1 MRLIDVFEKEVE
13 CDYRGE
19 HYSVRDNG
27 AIFRHKKEGS
37 KIRPND
43 EVWTFGVLI
52 PSKGYTTIGKESVHR
67 IVAVAFIGEPPSP
80 QHVVDHIDTNRQNNR
95 PSNLRWVTRLENA
108 MLNDITRRKLE
119 WICGCSIEEIVN
131 NWSLIRDKNLPPNI
145 AWMKA
150 VTKEEAEQ
158 SLITWRKWAESLSQ
172 RKEIDRATT
181 MYFKYKNGP
190 HSMVYPLEPIG
201 GDLSLEEYNNNLK
214 LGKRF
219 CYRDYVYGRNQ
230 YVRYGFR
237 IIDFFYNKDTSTLSV
252 ATESEDGGGV
262 KNLFFTKVAIENNEF
277 VYTTKSCFSPISIE
291 KYMTLARGEEWTGG
305 DVIDDYC

>member
-1 MRLIDVFEKEVE
+1 MRLIDVFDKEVE

-67 IVAVAFIGEPPSP
+67 IVAVAFLGEPPSP

-172 RKEIDRATT
+172 RKEIDRTTT

-190 HSMVYPLEPIG
+190 HSMVYPLEPTG

-237 IIDFFYNKDTSTLSV
+237 IIDYFYNKDTNTLSV

-262 KNLFFTKVAIENNEF
+262 KNLFFTKVSIENNEF
-277 VYTTKSCFSPISIE
+277 VYNTKSCFSPISIE